1 MQNNFN
7 NFLNNGKKKH
17 FDDTIIGVLNFAI
30 IVL

>member
-7 NFLNNGKKKH
+7 NLLNNGKKKA
-17 FDDTIIGVLNFAI
+17 FDDTIIGVLNFTI